1 MQPGATAS
9 TTRSTNASRT
19 ILVDSFDEE
28 LELEVDDRVI
38 DARAPQAQPAERAK
52 ADRRCRGIYTRR
64 RC

>member
-1 MQPGATAS
+1 
-9 TTRSTNASRT
+9 
-19 ILVDSFDEE
+19 LVDSFDEE

-52 ADRRCRGIYTRR
+52 ADRRCRGRYTRR